1 MKTNKYIFLRVLNYK
16 QVEGRNQVSLLC
28 KDNIINVQSTISLEI
43 NVFEWL
49 GEHVKKDSFYDIGLV
64 LRRRNRQPVWMF
76 SQLMLKE
83 NKWYDLHYSSRQIHT
98 VTILELTQEVLE
110 EYFEYLI

>member
-28 KDNIINVQSTISLEI
+28 KDNIVSVQSKLSSEI
-43 NVFEWL
+43 NVFGWL
-49 GEHVKKDSFYDIGLV
+49 DEHVKKDSFYDIGLV

-76 SQLMLKE
+76 SQLILKK
-83 NKWYDLHYSSRQIHT
+83 NKWYDLHYSSSNIHT